1 MAQTMFVLSA
11 PKKVDA
17 GTALAAAKAKDSRNV
32 NFHIPADKDEILTLT
47 GDILEIAWTQ
57 GEGKDKREGTILAAD
72 AKRADGTT
80 LPTGVPFGFF
90 RSKKLREENGDK
102 DFPAAFP
109 SSATFEEI
117 LTSIKKNVKIKVCR
131 DGYVY
136 PGRSSSRDVDT
147 VVWAK

>member
-1 MAQTMFVLSA
+1 MAQTQFVVSA

-17 GTALAAAKAKDSRNV
+17 QTALASAKNKDARNV
-32 NFHIPADKDEILTLT
+32 NFHIPAAKDEILTLT
-47 GDILEIAWTQ
+47 GDILEMEWESGQ
-57 GEGKDKREGTILAAD
+57 GKDKRTGTILAAD
-72 AKRADGTT
+72 AKRADGSA

-90 RSKKLREENGDK
+90 RSKKLREEDGDK
-102 DFPAAFP
+102 EFKACFP

-117 LTSIKKNVKIKVCR
+117 LTSIKKDVKIKVCR

-147 VVWAK
+147 VDWA

>member
-1 MAQTMFVLSA
+1 MAQTTFELHT

-17 GTALAAAKAKDSRNV
+17 ATALKSARSKDSRNV

-47 GDILEIAWTQ
+47 GDILEIEWESGQ
-57 GEGKDKREGTILAAD
+57 GKDKREGTILAAA
-72 AKRADGTT
+72 AKRADGTE
-80 LPTGVPFGFF
+80 LSTGVPFGFF
-90 RSKKLREENGDK
+90 RSKKLREEDGDK
-102 DFPAAFP
+102 TFKAAFP

-117 LTSIKKNVKIKVCR
+117 LTSIKKDVKIKVCR

-147 VVWAK
+147 VDWA

>member
-1 MAQTMFVLSA
+1 MAQTQFVLQA

-17 GTALAAAKAKDSRNV
+17 ATALESAKQKDSRNV
-32 NFHIPADKDEILTLT
+32 NFHIPAEKDSILTLT
-47 GDILEIAWTQ
+47 GDILEIAWTS
-57 GEGKDKREGTILAAD
+57 GEGKDARKGTILAAD

-117 LTSIKKNVKIKVCR
+117 LTSIQKDVKIKVCR

>member
-17 GTALAAAKAKDSRNV
+17 ATALAAAKAKDSRNV
-32 NFHIPADKDEILTLT
+32 NFHLPCDKDEILTLT
-47 GDILEIAWTQ
+47 GEILEIAWTQ
-57 GEGKDKREGTILAAD
+57 GEGKDKREGTILSAA
-72 AKRADGTT
+72 AKKADGTE

-90 RSKKLREENGDK
+90 RTKKLNEENGLK
-102 DFPAAFP
+102 TFEACFP

-117 LTSIKKNVKIKVCR
+117 LTSIKKDVKIKVAR
-131 DGYVY
+131 DGYIY

>member
-1 MAQTMFVLSA
+1 MAQTQFVLSA

-17 GTALAAAKAKDSRNV
+17 ATALASAKAKDSRSV
-32 NFHIPADKDEILTLT
+32 NFHIPANKDEILTLT

-72 AKRADGTT
+72 AKRADGTA
-80 LPTGVPFGFF
+80 LPSGVPFGFF
-90 RSKKLREENGDK
+90 RTKKLHEENGDK
-102 DFPAAFP
+102 TFEACFPN
-109 SSATFEEI
+109 SATFEEI
-117 LTSIKKNVKIKVCR
+117 LASIKADVKIKVMR